1 MLRLSK
7 YKLKLIREAVNIQLL
22 RNLYSEKEVETAR
35 EIIRDITNELQEV
48 NVYERTMEGYQRVWG
63 PLSSE

>member
-7 YKLKLIREAVNIQLL
+7 YKLKLIREVVNIQLL

-35 EIIRDITNELQEV
+35 KIIRDITNELQEV
-48 NVYERTMEGYQRVWG
+48 NVYWWFYKTKRGG
-63 PLSSE
+63 INPL

>member
-48 NVYERTMEGYQRVWG
+48 NVYERTMEGYQRV
-63 PLSSE
+63 

>member
-48 NVYERTMEGYQRVWG
+48 NVY
-63 PLSSE
+63 